1 MRFSYDDA
9 ELPFRRK
16 RISAERK
23 TVRLYDEIMKL
34 RNKGVGMYIIVIYK
48 NDGITK
54 MDLGLIKT
62 YDSKKDMH
70 IIDFDGDIQRLY
82 LLNWKIRDLSGL
94 KETIVKTIRFFNY
107 YIKNLFDQRNND
119 FSWLKNKHTIEK
131 YKIKLLEELKL
142 PVKIYKFRED
152 LEMIKNEDNKLTNKI
167 YTMMSVYD
175 LLNEDFSIFDKEELV
190 NIKPNKYKKK
200 TVPEY
205 EYYHQILNACK
216 LLKKKYTR
224 EEKITFLSENDD
236 YFKSHYFDILIDTAK
251 RDTLKSDLRGRKL
264 VRAIEKDDELKDFI
278 KLSDDEMFD
287 MWCK

>member
-62 YDSKKDMH
+62 YDSEKDMH

-94 KETIVKTIRFFNY
+94 KETIVKTIRFFNN
-107 YIKNLFDQRNND
+107 YIKNLFDQKNND
-119 FSWLKNKHTIEK
+119 FSWLKNKNTIEK
-131 YKIKLLEELKL
+131 YKIKLLQELKL

-152 LEMIKNEDNKLTNKI
+152 LEMTKEDDKLTNEI
-167 YTMMSVYD
+167 FTMMSVYD

-190 NIKPNKYKKK
+190 NIKPHKYKKK

-205 EYYHQILNACK
+205 EYNHQILNACK
-216 LLKKKYTR
+216 LLKKRYTR

-251 RDTLKSDLRGRKL
+251 KDTSKSDFSGRKL
-264 VRAIEKDDELKDFI
+264 VRAIKKDDELKDFI

>member
-1 MRFSYDDA
+1 MKFSYDDA

-48 NDGITK
+48 NDGVTK

-107 YIKNLFDQRNND
+107 YIKNLFDQKNND
-119 FSWLKNKHTIEK
+119 FSWLKNKKTIEK
-131 YKIKLLEELKL
+131 YKIKLLQELKL

-167 YTMMSVYD
+167 FSMMSIYD

-205 EYYHQILNACK
+205 EYNHQILNACK
-216 LLKKKYTR
+216 LLKKRYTR

-251 RDTLKSDLRGRKL
+251 RDTLKSDFSGRKL
-264 VRAIEKDDELKDFI
+264 VRAIKKDHELKDFI